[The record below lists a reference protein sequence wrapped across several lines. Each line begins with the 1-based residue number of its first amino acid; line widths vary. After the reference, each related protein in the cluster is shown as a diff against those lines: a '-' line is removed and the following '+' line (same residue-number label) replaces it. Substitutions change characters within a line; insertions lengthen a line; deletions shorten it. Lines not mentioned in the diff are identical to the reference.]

1 MARVRGLLEV
11 AEAPQKVNFIV
22 IAFSPFIDKI
32 VVLKNISYTYYESIK
47 LLIISHNKKLSYHR
61 ETAQWTRRVSINR
74 VK

>member
-32 VVLKNISYTYYESIK
+32 VVLKNISYTY
-47 LLIISHNKKLSYHR
+47 
-61 ETAQWTRRVSINR
+61 
-74 VK
+74 